1 MLSGGRAELI
11 FEFLDSFIAM
21 RRVSGNNL
29 LSLAD
34 IATKLQPAVR
44 KSGAEK
50 FGNWLD
56 AGNSGDES
64 KFIRI

>member
-1 MLSGGRAELI
+1 MI
-11 FEFLDSFIAM
+11 FEFLDSFRAR

-44 KSGAEK
+44 KLGTEK

-56 AGNSGDES
+56 AGTSGDES
-64 KFIRI
+64 EFIRI